1 MLPRDIVATAWE
13 SLRVHR
19 LRTGLSI
26 LGILIGIA
34 SFSIMYSVG
43 ESARRHT
50 VQALNELGGDV
61 IQIMARGPAKKA
73 ELDLP
78 GRHNELSLR
87 DVFKIKHF
95 CPAISDVSPQI
106 LGETDFLRRGETER
120 AAVVGILPNYQ
131 GMFKLRMKEGRP
143 LNQLDVEGE
152 HQVCLVGAGVTS
164 RIFQGRNPLKKGLN
178 IKGYLFKVVGTMQD
192 SGQFGM
198 VSNNE
203 NILIPLSMARRLFPD
218 TEIRQLYVR
227 SHQSTEAI
235 AQLKQ
240 FFRVNFGNSSK
251 FEIRSQKL
259 LLETQQSQLKI
270 FEYILWTIGSISL
283 LVGGI
288 GIMNIM
294 LVSVTERVREVGIR
308 RALGATKREIKIQFL
323 CEAILLCLVGALG
336 GTLLGF
342 LGAKLLSRL
351 FHFPFVFSVKV
362 LLIALSIASVLGI
375 VCGTYPAA
383 RAAEQDPTVVLRY
396 E

>member
-13 SLRVHR
+13 SLKAHR

-34 SFSIMYSVG
+34 SFSVMYSVG
-43 ESARRHT
+43 ESARQRT
-50 VQALNELGGDV
+50 VQALHELGGDV
-61 IQIMARGPAKKA
+61 IQIVSRAPAKKG
-73 ELDLP
+73 DMR
-78 GRHNELSLR
+78 GGHGELSLR
-87 DVFKIKHF
+87 EVFKIKHF
-95 CPAISDVSPQI
+95 CPAVSDVSPEI
-106 LGETDFLRRGETER
+106 KGETDFFRRGKTMK

-131 GMFKLRMKEGRP
+131 QMFKLQVQEGRP
-143 LNQLDVEGE
+143 LTQLDVDAE
-152 HQVCLVGAGVTS
+152 HQACLVGIGVIK
-164 RIFQGRNPLKKGLN
+164 RIFKDRALLKKGIN
-178 IKGYLFKVVGTMQD
+178 IKGYLFDVVGIMQD

-198 VSNNE
+198 ISNNE
-203 NILIPLSMARRLFPD
+203 NIIIPLNMARRLFPNND
-218 TEIRQLYVR
+218 IRQLYVR
-227 SHQSTEAI
+227 SHNSIEAI

-240 FFRVNFGNSSK
+240 FFQANFGNSSQ

-259 LLETQQSQLKI
+259 LLETQQSQIKI

-308 RALGATKREIKIQFL
+308 RALGATKWEIKIQFL
-323 CEAILLCLVGALG
+323 CEAILLCMVGALG

-342 LGAKLLSRL
+342 LGAKLLSHL